1 MVFSELP
8 VVPFVPGVEFSVSFE
23 APFGSGL
30 GRLGFVIGIADFAT
44 VREAIALARAR
55 WCGERDWRIIYKNGK
70 IHEGSIRISIISV
83 TYFTLEQ
90 LVLPMLGH
98 DWLCSGNAPW
108 GIVLGGHRVLILL
121 VGWGWHVSKRILVMV
136 VCLDGHVRMRC
147 WEAVK
152 VIYVAV
158 REERIAW

>member
-1 MVFSELP
+1 MVTSEFP
-8 VVPFVPGVEFSVSFE
+8 VVPFVPRVEFSASFE

-55 WCGERDWRIIYKNGK
+55 WCGERDWRIIYKNER
-70 IHEGSIRISIISV
+70 IHEGSIRISTISV

-90 LVLPMLGH
+90 LVLPMLSH
-98 DWLCSGNAPW
+98 DWLCSGDAPW

-121 VGWGWHVSKRILVMV
+121 MGWGRHVRKRILVMV
-136 VCLDGHVRMRC
+136 VCLDGHVGMRC
-147 WEAVK
+147 WKVVN

-158 REERIAW
+158 REERVTW